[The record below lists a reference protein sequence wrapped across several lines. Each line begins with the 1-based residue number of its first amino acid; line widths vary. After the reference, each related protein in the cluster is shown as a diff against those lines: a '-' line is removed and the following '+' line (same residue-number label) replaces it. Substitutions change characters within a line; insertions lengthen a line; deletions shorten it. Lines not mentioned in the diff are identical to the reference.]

1 MRVPTSPTCEVNVDA
16 FNYLSVLIS
25 LILGLAI
32 TQVLKG
38 FRGLMQARTRLQ
50 TYWPAVVWA
59 ILIMVISVQSWWS
72 MFGLRHH
79 TEWTFI
85 EFSVVLAQTIVI
97 YLLAALVLPDFF
109 GDVAVNLREHYYG
122 HRRWFFSLL
131 VVLIATSLGK
141 SLILDG
147 TLPQPLDLGFHVA
160 FAAAGISAAMIGNS
174 RYQEFLAA
182 ISTLAICAYIAL
194 LFTHLA

>member
-1 MRVPTSPTCEVNVDA
+1 MDA

-38 FRGLMQARTRLQ
+38 FRGLMQARTRLV

-59 ILIMVISVQSWWS
+59 ILVVVIAVQSWWS

-79 TEWTFI
+79 QDWTFL
-85 EFSVVLAQTIVI
+85 EFSVVLAQTIVL
-97 YLLAALVLPDFF
+97 YLLAALVLPDIF
-109 GDVAVNLREHYYG
+109 GDAAVDLREHNDG

-131 VVLIATSLGK
+131 AILIATSLGK
-141 SLILDG
+141 SLILEG
-147 TLPQPLDLGFHVA
+147 AWPRSLDLQFHA
-160 FAAAGISAAMIGNS
+160 LFACAGISGAMIGNP
-174 RYQEFLAA
+174 RFHQFLAIVGA
-182 ISTLAICAYIAL
+182 LSIGAYIAL
-194 LFTHLA
+194 LFSHLA